1 MPLAISPAGLCVILF
16 HARSSSNFHNSR
28 LKLSVMNE
36 THAWIR
42 LREARPLVEWI
53 IKAAIEECGLTIHVL
68 PQELMLNRVALT
80 HFLAEQLHNLGDR
93 KARELEE
100 RWETQRHILAAAVS
114 VSPRERTRRESEN

>member
-1 MPLAISPAGLCVILF
+1 
-16 HARSSSNFHNSR
+16 
-28 LKLSVMNE
+28 MNE

-100 RWETQRHILAAAVS
+100 RWETQRHILAAAVEKTGQIPH
-114 VSPRERTRRESEN
+114 VRT

>member
-1 MPLAISPAGLCVILF
+1 
-16 HARSSSNFHNSR
+16 
-28 LKLSVMNE
+28 MNE

-100 RWETQRHILAAAVS
+100 RWETQRDILASAVS
-114 VSPRERTRRESEN
+114 VSTREQTR